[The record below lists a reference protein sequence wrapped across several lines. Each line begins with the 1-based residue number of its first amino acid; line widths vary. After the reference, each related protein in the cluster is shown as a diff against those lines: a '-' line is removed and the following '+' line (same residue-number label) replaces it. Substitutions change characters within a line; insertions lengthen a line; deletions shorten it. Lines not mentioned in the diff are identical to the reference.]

1 MAHAHSKRFACV
13 SCRVSPGV
21 EWPSWRPG
29 SADKVTYVTFWSRP
43 ERGLNFFPWASTD
56 GARPI
61 SLPTSR
67 AAARLNT
74 IVVVVVVVVVVA
86 SVVVVGGGW
95 RVGDQTNDPFF
106 IPRVAKDILG
116 LVPHGEIGNRRSP
129 APPLVPLPARVR
141 FITRGVARAA

>member
-1 MAHAHSKRFACV
+1 
-13 SCRVSPGV
+13 
-21 EWPSWRPG
+21 
-29 SADKVTYVTFWSRP
+29 
-43 ERGLNFFPWASTD
+43 
-56 GARPI
+56 
-61 SLPTSR
+61 
-67 AAARLNT
+67 
-74 IVVVVVVVVVVA
+74 VVVVVVVVVVA

-141 FITRGVARAA
+141 FITRGVARAAGDLRAWFVGQLEKYMLRPNEPTARALRVLPLPPPDKQLLLVINCECVDSSVEECALT